1 MKLSYRGISYNQN
14 RSEIAT
20 TETKLVGKYR
30 GAALK
35 FHAPQKAST
44 NQHKGHC
51 VYRGV
56 HY

>member
-14 RSEIAT
+14 HSEIAA
-20 TETKLVGKYR
+20 TETKLIGKYR